1 MKRRLFVTVALIF
14 SQILNAAAFA
24 QQQRPRRAG
33 ETDSSRILPGSK
45 MIPEG
50 YVLVVRMESRLD
62 SGASRPGDR
71 FLARVNEPITDDAG
85 AMVLPANLQVVGHVV
100 EVAPAQMRRRSGLIS
115 ITFDMLIMPD
125 GNEQQIIG
133 ELTSADPKERKSLKL
148 DEEGAIQAQG
158 GQKKRNAV
166 FIGGGAASG
175 AVIGAIAGG
184 AAIGAGVGAAA
195 GAIAVLLAKGKE
207 AVVEPGTL
215 IGIELSKGIDVRSL
229 ASQPRKIVQL
239 APVLPS
245 SSESKPATT
254 TSPQTQLPSTPVGDP
269 QLLKLSFVQAE
280 RINGTSIMIVAT
292 AETQGSRWRLRTE
305 EKLQNDVL
313 EVWVKGNPPDGGSSR
328 VISHPTATATFPD
341 PQGAIRKV
349 IIHGLTGDKVINI
362 APRPAQ

>member
-1 MKRRLFVTVALIF
+1 MKRRLIVTVALIF

-33 ETDSSRILPGSK
+33 EADSSRILPGSK
-45 MIPEG
+45 LIPEG
-50 YVLVVRMESRLD
+50 FVLVVRMESRLD

-125 GNEQQIIG
+125 GNEQQIVG
-133 ELTSADPKERKSLKL
+133 ELTSADPRERKSLKL

-166 FIGGGAASG
+166 FVGGGAASG

-184 AAIGAGVGAAA
+184 AALGAGVGAAA

-215 IGIELSKGIDVRSL
+215 IGIELSKGIDVRSIS
-229 ASQPRKIVQL
+229 SQPRKIVQVQ
-239 APVLPS
+239 PVLPS
-245 SSESKPATT
+245 NNETRPATT
-254 TSPQTQLPSTPVGDP
+254 TPQTPVQTIPAGDP

-280 RINGTSIMIVAT
+280 RVNGTSIMIVAT

-313 EVWVKGNPPDGGSSR
+313 EVWVKGNPPEGGSSR

-341 PQGAIRKV
+341 PQGVIRKV

-362 APRPAQ
+362 APKPAQ